1 MHAKIDNI
9 LFSRI
14 SPVKKLDLI
23 DKLTPEDLL
32 AVAPDTTIKR
42 IIKEVGRKIG
52 KTRGK
57 DLYLS
62 RELRTGNSWNSEVEG
77 LGYNSKGLFL
87 YLYVQYS
94 NTDRTIVENW
104 GNFFCKDQY
113 VGSLEYTDRYGET
126 QTAHFIYDGSDKARI
141 IRRLLMQYIHLKYKD
156 KLLKSETA

>member
-32 AVAPDTTIKR
+32 CVAPDTVKR

-57 DLYLS
+57 DLYIS
-62 RELRTGNSWNSEVEG
+62 CTGNLWNSEVEG

-104 GNFFCKDQY
+104 ENFFCKDQY
-113 VGSLEYTDRYGET
+113 VGSLEYTDRYGGT

-141 IRRLLMQYIHLKYKD
+141 IRRLLMQYIHLKYKV
-156 KLLKSETA
+156 KLLKNEAA